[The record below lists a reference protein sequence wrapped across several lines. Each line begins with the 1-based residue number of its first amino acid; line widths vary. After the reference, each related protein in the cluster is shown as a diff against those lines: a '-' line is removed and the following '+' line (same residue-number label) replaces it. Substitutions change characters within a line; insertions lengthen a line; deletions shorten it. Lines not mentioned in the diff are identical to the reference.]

1 MRIMKQSAT
10 SIDVADCFMLFHSQ
24 HSFVRWKPH
33 HQLLCSLRNRQQYV
47 LLSTPKRAKLLMM
60 WLSSNKGML
69 WMKESK
75 ANGSDK
81 IIGNYRSNL
90 RSIPII
96 NFPAKN
102 LSFPS
107 DSSGEVCSLYTH
119 ATYAWSASYISLH
132 CWSSCSS
139 RSLYPDHQLPR
150 HDAVPSLS
158 HRPLLF
164 PSRTLATR

>member
-10 SIDVADCFMLFHSQ
+10 
-24 HSFVRWKPH
+24 
-33 HQLLCSLRNRQQYV
+33 
-47 LLSTPKRAKLLMM
+47 STPKRAKLLMM
-60 WLSSNKGML
+60 LPSSKKGML

-96 NFPAKN
+96 NFPVKTISVSLQTALAKCV
-102 LSFPS
+102 LSARTRLTLDQPPTYPYIAGPLALPDPPSLGKLATLKVCCFMWVLTTLVDWPLNFHVSPTFP
-107 DSSGEVCSLYTH
+107 V
-119 ATYAWSASYISLH
+119 
-132 CWSSCSS
+132 
-139 RSLYPDHQLPR
+139 YPDHQLPR

-158 HRPLLF
+158 RRPLLF
-164 PSRTLATR
+164 PSRALATR